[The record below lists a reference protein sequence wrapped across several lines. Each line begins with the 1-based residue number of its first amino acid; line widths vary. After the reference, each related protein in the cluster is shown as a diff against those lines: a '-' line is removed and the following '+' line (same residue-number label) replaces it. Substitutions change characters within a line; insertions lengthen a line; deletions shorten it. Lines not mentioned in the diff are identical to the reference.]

1 MAPDTLPIAPLV
13 PRVLGT
19 YERQTAGPSL
29 ICIGGMHG
37 NEPAGV
43 IAAQRV
49 LQTLHTQQPPFRGE
63 FVALAGNRTALAH
76 RRRYL
81 AEDFNRIWFPERLA
95 ALRQARSGEA
105 LGPEEAEQRE
115 LLLVLETALARRRGP
130 VIFLDL
136 HTTSADG
143 IPFTVISDTLL
154 NRQLALSLP
163 VPVILGLEE
172 QLDGTTLNYMNDYGY
187 LAVGFEGGQNEA
199 PSSVAHHEAA
209 IWTLLVAAG
218 CLPRSDVAP
227 LDPLRDT
234 LAQKTRTAP
243 RIMEVRYRHEIREG
257 DHFVMEP
264 GYVNFQAVQRGQLLA
279 RDRHGDIRAQEDGY
293 LLMPL
298 YQSQGTDG
306 FFLVRE
312 ISPLWLRVS
321 AWLRRLRVD
330 RLLPWLPGI
339 RRHPDRSDTL
349 TVNSAIARWFVVEI
363 FHLLGFRRHRMEEG
377 KLVVSRRPHDVFSL
391 TEWRT

>member
-1 MAPDTLPIAPLV
+1 MDSAPLSV
-13 PRVLGT
+13 TPSLPRVLGT
-19 YERQTAGPSL
+19 YERQTAGPLL

-63 FVALAGNRTALAH
+63 FVALAGNRSALSH
-76 RRRYL
+76 RCRYL

-95 ALRQARSGEA
+95 ALHQIRSEES

-115 LLLVLETALARRRGP
+115 LFLALETALARRRGP

-154 NRQLALSLP
+154 NRQLALNLP
-163 VPVILGLEE
+163 APVILGLEE
-172 QLDGTTLNYMNDYGY
+172 QLDGTTLNYMNDCGY

-199 PSSVAHHEAA
+199 PSSVAHHETA

-218 CLPRSDVAP
+218 CLQRSDAAP
-227 LDPLRDT
+227 LDTLRDA
-234 LAQKTRTAP
+234 LAQRTRTAP
-243 RIMEVRYRHEIREG
+243 RIVEVRYRHEIRAG
-257 DHFVMEP
+257 DNFVMEP
-264 GYVNFQAVQRGQLLA
+264 GYINFQAVQCGQLLA
-279 RDRHGDIRAQEDGY
+279 RDRHGDIRAQENGY

-306 FFLVRE
+306 FFLVRA

-339 RRHPDRSDTL
+339 RRHPNRPDTL
-349 TVNSAIARWFVVEI
+349 TVNPAIARWLVVEI
-363 FHLLGFRRHRMEEG
+363 FHLLGFRRQRTEEG
-377 KLVVSRRPHDVFSL
+377 KLIVSRRPHDVFSL
-391 TEWRT
+391 TEW

>member
-1 MAPDTLPIAPLV
+1 MAPDTLPVSPSI

-19 YERQTAGPSL
+19 YDGQNAGPLL

-49 LQTLHTQQPPFRGE
+49 LQRLHTQQPPFRGE
-63 FVALAGNRTALAH
+63 FVALAGNRAALA
-76 RRRYL
+76 RCCRYV
-81 AEDFNRIWFPERLA
+81 AEDFNRVWFPERLA
-95 ALRQARSGEA
+95 TLRQASSEKS

-115 LLLVLETALARRRGP
+115 LLLALETAFARRRGP
-130 VIFLDL
+130 IIFLDL

-163 VPVILGLEE
+163 APVILGLEE
-172 QLDGTTLNYMNDYGY
+172 QLDGTTLNYMNDCGY
-187 LAVGFEGGQNEA
+187 LAIGFEGGQNEA

-209 IWTLLVAAG
+209 IWTLLVTAG
-218 CLPRSDVAP
+218 CLPRSDASP
-227 LDPLRDT
+227 LDTLQDA
-234 LAQKTRTAP
+234 LAQETRTAP
-243 RIMEVRYRHEIREG
+243 RIGEIRYRHEIREG
-257 DHFVMEP
+257 DNFMMEP
-264 GYVNFQAVQRGQLLA
+264 GYVNFHAVQRGQLLA
-279 RDRHGDIRAQEDGY
+279 RDRHGDIRAQENGY

-312 ISPLWLRVS
+312 IYPLWLRVS

-339 RRHPDRSDTL
+339 RRHPDRSETL
-349 TVNSAIARWFVVEI
+349 IVNPAIARWFVVEI
-363 FHLLGFRRHRMEEG
+363 FHLLGFRRQRTEEG
-377 KLVVSRRPHDVFSL
+377 KLIVSRRLHDVFSL
-391 TEWRT
+391 TEW